1 VITTSASRPSIRIR
15 FRPKAPQSVASF
27 RRFEAQ
33 GKAAARLTL
42 RRSPSQMALTQTIV
56 LRGSAMSEVMD
67 RAGLKMGQLFDL
79 TGKVAVITGSSR
91 GIGKAIAERM
101 AEHGAKV
108 VISSRKAGPC
118 EEVAAEINA
127 KSPGHAIAVPANI
140 SSKEDLQRLV
150 EETRKA
156 FGKIDILVCNAASN
170 PFYGSQLDISD
181 DAFRK
186 ILENNII
193 ANNWLVQLVAPEMR
207 ERKDG
212 AIVVVS
218 SIGGLRGSTVIGAYC
233 ISKAADMQLAR
244 NLAQELGPD
253 NIRVNCI
260 APGLVKTDFAR
271 ALWDTPEG
279 EKRASSGTPLRR
291 LGEPDDI
298 AGAAVFLASKAGSWM
313 TGQTVVIDGGST
325 C

>member
-1 VITTSASRPSIRIR
+1 V
-15 FRPKAPQSVASF
+15 
-27 RRFEAQ
+27 RRKWPRQVKQLFQ
-33 GKAAARLTL
+33 GKERT
-42 RRSPSQMALTQTIV
+42 
-56 LRGSAMSEVMD
+56 MSEVLD
-67 RAGLKMGQLFDL
+67 KPKVLTGGLFDL

-91 GIGKAIAERM
+91 GIGRAIAERM
-101 AEHGAKV
+101 AEQGAKV

-118 EEVAAEINA
+118 EEVAAGINE
-127 KSPGHAIAVPANI
+127 KRPGHAIAVPANI

-150 EETRKA
+150 DETRKA
-156 FGKIDILVCNAASN
+156 FGKIDICVCNAASN
-170 PFYGSQLDISD
+170 PYYGSQLDITD
-181 DAFRK
+181 DAFGK
-186 ILENNII
+186 ILSNNIV
-193 ANNWLVQLVAPEMR
+193 ANNWLISMVVPEMR

-212 AIVVVS
+212 SIIIVS

-244 NLAQELGPD
+244 NLAQELGPSG
-253 NIRVNCI
+253 IRVNCI

-313 TGQTVVIDGGST
+313 TGQTIVIDGGST